1 MDGDISEAI
10 CKIEDLVSGRI
21 AAENHVVSDI
31 SVNRI
36 RTFCAKTGEF
46 KWHDVPSLPLIATV
60 NSVADLVEAE
70 SLYVNYELSQ
80 ATVWVETNQAVL
92 FVDSERKGKVTL
104 PLRVNPAIALIG
116 TLKNLQPKVLHRR
129 LKVDLFATEIS
140 PFDFAETIGSLK
152 FETTDT
158 TESKLRK
165 GDESIAKSVRS
176 KVTGEIDLPDE
187 ASFQFEFYPD
197 LSSVNSNVE
206 IRCAVIAEP
215 AEGTISVIP
224 YPGEI
229 ERASIRSIEYVARA
243 IAESLHE
250 GSDTKVFCGKCC

>member
-21 AAENHVVSDI
+21 AAENHVVSEVT
-31 SVNRI
+31 SNRI

-46 KWHDVPSLPLIATV
+46 KWHDIPSLPLIATV

-70 SLYVNYELSQ
+70 SLYVDSSRYQ

-129 LKVDLFATEIS
+129 LKVDLFATEVS

-158 TESKLRK
+158 TEAKIRK
-165 GDESIAKSVRS
+165 GDESIAKNVRS
-176 KVTGEIDLPDE
+176 AVTGEKDIPDE
-187 ASFQFEFYPD
+187 VTFTFDFYPD
-197 LSSVNSNVE
+197 LGGGTFEVD
-206 IRCAVIAEP
+206 IRCAVITEP
-215 AEGTISVIP
+215 AEGTVSVIP

-229 ERASIRSIEYVARA
+229 ERASIRSIEYVAKA
-243 IAESLHE
+243 IAESIHE